1 MFVACASSLFH
12 PFFRPSIRPNP
23 TENGASMLRSECAT
37 RKLMFCRKIFRTVV
51 GPFEV
56 KFCLRDGRTA
66 DLLRSVARIAGDLR
80 KVLCCANATSVSY
93 LELGLSAA
101 VPPSRDL
108 ASVCKP
114 TTSSRRL
121 SRLGFAKIEDRA
133 CASQLGFYCRGH
145 GFAKKAPSAAM
156 KTRTVQRAETS
167 CRRKPSNAKQSQIML
182 KIGQNS
188 IEF

>member
-1 MFVACASSLFH
+1 MEAIFISFAKTH
-12 PFFRPSIRPNP
+12 PCFTPFSG
-23 TENGASMLRSECAT
+23 EWAT
-37 RKLMFCRKIFRTVV
+37 RKLMFCRKIFRAVV

-56 KFCLRDGRTA
+56 KFCRRDGRAA
-66 DLLRSVARIAGDLR
+66 DLFGSVARIAGDLR
-80 KVLCCANATSVSY
+80 KVLCCFNATSGFVRCC
-93 LELGLSAA
+93 
-101 VPPSRDL
+101 PPSRDL

-145 GFAKKAPSAAM
+145 GFVKKAPSAAM

-167 CRRKPSNAKQSQIML
+167 CQRKPSNAKQSRIML